1 MVPEGLLLPPG
12 LHLSF
17 QRYPRQA
24 GQAAPSSLGA
34 LPVGV
39 DAHGEVLVPVA
50 DDEAFWIGIEPAPG
64 TPATGL
70 RVVVEAAG
78 AAVTLPP
85 LRVDGPC
92 RIVTWPGAGDR
103 PRPFSRG
110 DCDRIRVAAGAFEL
124 SARLVSYEEFSAA
137 TGQAPPSRLDPSAG
151 YGGWRLP

>member
-1 MVPEGLLLPPG
+1 LLLPLG

-17 QRYPRQA
+17 QRYPRAA
-24 GQAAPSSLGA
+24 GQAMPSSLGA

-39 DAHGEVLVPVA
+39 DAQGAVLVPVA

-70 RVVVEAAG
+70 RFVVEDAG
-78 AAVTLPP
+78 GAVTLPP
-85 LRVDGPC
+85 LQVEGPC
-92 RIVTWPGAGDR
+92 RIFTWLGADHA

-110 DCDRIRVAAGAFEL
+110 ACDRIRVAAGSFEL
-124 SARLVSYEEFSAA
+124 SIRLVSYGEFSAA
-137 TGQAPPSRLDPSAG
+137 TGQPPPPRLDPAAG